1 MRGVELYKG
10 QGLKGGVNWVKVSEH
25 MGGTKTLVQC
35 NHRWTNILKPRSL
48 GVMKTTSWTNAEV
61 ISTYT

>member
-1 MRGVELYKG
+1 MRGMELYKG

-25 MGGTKTLVQC
+25 MGGTRTHQQC
-35 NHRWTNILKPRSL
+35 NNRWNGILKPRSL
-48 GVMKTTSWTNAEV
+48 GVMITTGWTDAEV

>member
-10 QGLKGGVNWVKVSEH
+10 QGKRGGVNWVKVSEH
-25 MGGTKTLVQC
+25 MGGTRAPQQC
-35 NHRWTNILKPRSL
+35 NSRWTRTLKPRSL
-48 GVMKTTSWTNAEV
+48 GVMITTGWTDAEV